1 MAMVFTDDNFEEE
14 VLKSEIP
21 VMVDLYTDWCGPCQ
35 VMGPIIDEL
44 ADEYEGRIKI
54 GKLNAEENMDT
65 SAEYDVMSVPTYLFF
80 KDGEAFTRFSGG
92 TTKGALKD
100 ILERML

>member
-1 MAMVFTDDNFEEE
+1 MSAVFTDDNFKTE
-14 VLKSEIP
+14 VLQSGIP

-65 SAEYDVMSVPTYLFF
+65 SVEYDVMSVPTYLFF
-80 KDGEAFTRFSGG
+80 KDGEEFARFSGG